1 LLRTDF
7 FDSDSFFENE
17 MRVKLEQSRLANAI
31 PVSSPFGTV
40 LVAGHRS
47 LSFRATLKRPAI
59 A

>member
-1 LLRTDF
+1 
-7 FDSDSFFENE
+7 

-31 PVSSPFGTV
+31 PVSPPFGTV

-47 LSFRATLKRPAI
+47 LSFRATLKRLAI